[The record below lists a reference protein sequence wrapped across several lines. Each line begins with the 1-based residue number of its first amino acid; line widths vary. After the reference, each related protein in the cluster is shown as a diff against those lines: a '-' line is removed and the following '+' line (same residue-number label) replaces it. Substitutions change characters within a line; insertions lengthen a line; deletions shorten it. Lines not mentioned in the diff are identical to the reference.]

1 MNADA
6 VLATFLTPGLE
17 CRQQVDGGVLYTC
30 SSEENHD
37 LTLLYEGKIMG
48 RSTDRVSGVEA
59 RVFRRGT
66 EDFELAS
73 QPFFGFLAT
82 QLEYR
87 GADGKRAYE
96 FVNHNL
102 RRRNATTTIGK
113 ARWTIETSDDSKVL
127 KVASAS

>member
-1 MNADA
+1 LNADA
-6 VLATFLTPGLE
+6 VLATFLKPGLE
-17 CRQQVDGGVLYTC
+17 CRQGVDRGVLYACT
-30 SSEENHD
+30 SEENHN
-37 LTLLYEGKIMG
+37 LTLLYEGKVTG

-73 QPFFGFLAT
+73 QPFFGLLAT

-87 GADGKRAYE
+87 GADGERAYK

-102 RRRNATTTIGK
+102 ASEKATATIGT
-113 ARWTIETSDDSKVL
+113 ARWTIETSDDSKAL
-127 KVASAS
+127 KVAPAS